1 MAKCLSIPIHC
12 LEAIRSLPSNEEIA
26 DVFCYISDLLTEKI
40 PDRKLSIHLELIAK
54 MISEEIG
61 RVSKFSEEKSKQMSE
76 YGKMGGRPRKQHEIS
91 EEKKPSFSDEKP
103 SFTEKKRNIIEENIR
118 EENRKEEKVTEEK
131 KTEENNL
138 VEVEAKNPPLKCVK
152 QAEILKKAQE
162 VGDFLNAER
171 GRKQV
176 KYVDSSLKN
185 VVWVLKN
192 GFTIED
198 CKAVLRWMLYG
209 KNSYYRDNDYVDLN
223 TPFRQEK
230 FQRNLQN
237 AIAEGFEPA
246 GSDGVQSD
254 GKYPVDDDLVEGVDF
269 FWDIERTLPDEEKI
283 KATRFPEY
291 YKSVPKC
298 RVSMHD
304 FCELPDKN
312 RRYFD
317 GRLDNSE
324 KMSKIEEN

>member
-1 MAKCLSIPIHC
+1 
-12 LEAIRSLPSNEEIA
+12 
-26 DVFCYISDLLTEKI
+26 
-40 PDRKLSIHLELIAK
+40 
-54 MISEEIG
+54 
-61 RVSKFSEEKSKQMSE
+61 MSE
-76 YGKMGGRPRKQHEIS
+76 YGKMGGRPKKQVENDQEKKPS
-91 EEKKPSFSDEKP
+91 FQEKKPSFSDEKP
-103 SFTEKKRNIIEENIR
+103 SFTEKKRNIIEENIREENIREENIR

-138 VEVEAKNPPLKCVK
+138 VEVEAKKPPLKRVGN
-152 QAEILKKAQE
+152 AEILKKAQE

-192 GFTIED
+192 GFTVED

-209 KNSYYRDNDYVDLN
+209 KNSYYRGNNYIDLN

-246 GSDGVQSD
+246 GSDGVISD

-283 KATRFPEY
+283 KASRFPEY

-317 GRLDNSE
+317 GRLDNSA
-324 KMSKIEEN
+324 ENE